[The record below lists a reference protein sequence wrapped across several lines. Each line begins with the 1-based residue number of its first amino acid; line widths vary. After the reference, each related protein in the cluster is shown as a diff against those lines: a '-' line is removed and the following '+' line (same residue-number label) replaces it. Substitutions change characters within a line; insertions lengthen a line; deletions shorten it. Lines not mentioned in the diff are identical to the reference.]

1 MKIIVRGTKIIIGIN
16 KKNRPSQLAKEIKE
30 DFLEE
35 MMFVLKR
42 WGRIQQRLY
51 ERRSDQCLQKH
62 DHKQIQI

>member
-1 MKIIVRGTKIIIGIN
+1 MKIIVRGTKIIIGIK

-51 ERRSDQCLQKH
+51 ERIGPQS
-62 DHKQIQI
+62 